1 MKALTLFSSMQ
12 AAVDE
17 GLTFAEVLA
26 DIPHDAAAVVVYILV
41 GFSIGLVVW
50 SGRRGA
56 PRDPQHG
63 Q

>member
-1 MKALTLFSSMQ
+1 MKALTLFSSIQ
-12 AAVDE
+12 ATVDE
-17 GLTFAEVLA
+17 GLTFTEVLA
-26 DIPHDAAAVVVYILV
+26 DIPHDAAAIVVYILV

-56 PRDPQHG
+56 PRDPQPG